1 MTDKQIL
8 GLFENLHEL
17 IKLNNSMILNLEK
30 RIKELELKQVQG

>member
-30 RIKELELKQVQG
+30 RIRELELKQVQG